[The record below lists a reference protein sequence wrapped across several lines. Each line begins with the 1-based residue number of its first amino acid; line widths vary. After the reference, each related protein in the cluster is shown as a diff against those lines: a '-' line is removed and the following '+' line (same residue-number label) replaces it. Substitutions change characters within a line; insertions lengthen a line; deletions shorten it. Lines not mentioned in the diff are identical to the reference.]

1 MIEHIKQHLIQ
12 YNQKNGI
19 GTSNDELLETLFDAP
34 IKHKVIDFATQWWTE
49 YFIVTKIDNM
59 LIGYI
64 RSFDYIDTP
73 TGKYPRKFHE
83 DTICEMEEQEKTI
96 KIYVKKY

>member
-12 YNQKNGI
+12 YNQKNRL
-19 GTSNDELLETLFDAP
+19 GTSNDELLETLFGGP

-64 RSFDYIDTP
+64 RSFDTINP
-73 TGKYPRKFHE
+73 PNFNQN
-83 DTICEMEEQEKTI
+83 TICEMEEQEKTI